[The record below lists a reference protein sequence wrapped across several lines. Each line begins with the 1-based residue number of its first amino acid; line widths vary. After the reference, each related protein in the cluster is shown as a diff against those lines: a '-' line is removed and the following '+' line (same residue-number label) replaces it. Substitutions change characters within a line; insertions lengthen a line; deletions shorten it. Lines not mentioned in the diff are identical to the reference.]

1 MTIYP
6 ISKEKREGGDGMI
19 LGMLV
24 WYEYETTLSILLLY
38 LSLPHYVNVSLT
50 SLHPTTNED
59 VSEDTLLSDYIYPL
73 GN

>member
-24 WYEYETTLSILLLY
+24 RYAYETTLSVLLLY
-38 LSLPHYVNVSLT
+38 LSLPLYVNVSLT
-50 SLHPTTNED
+50 SLHPTTNGD
-59 VSEDTLLSDYIYPL
+59 VSADTLLSDYIYLL